1 MRASTMI
8 KASPSAMI
16 GLRSNSSSQG
26 AAQNQRDKLA
36 INCARRGK
44 LMAGRP
50 RTSKHLATLQLI
62 EHAACFV
69 VVNWR

>member
-1 MRASTMI
+1 
-8 KASPSAMI
+8 MI

-44 LMAGRP
+44 LMAGDHG
-50 RTSKHLATLQLI
+50 TQ
-62 EHAACFV
+62 
-69 VVNWR
+69 